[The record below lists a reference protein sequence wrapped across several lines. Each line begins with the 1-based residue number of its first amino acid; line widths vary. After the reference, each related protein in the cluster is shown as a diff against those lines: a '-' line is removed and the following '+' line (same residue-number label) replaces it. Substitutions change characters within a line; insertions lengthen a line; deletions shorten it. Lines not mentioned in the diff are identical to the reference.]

1 MIHET
6 VYLKLVEMIE
16 KGLQFT
22 LAIIQK
28 IVMLAKEIS
37 V

>member
-6 VYLKLVEMIE
+6 VYLKLVEVIE
-16 KGLQFT
+16 RGSRFT